1 MDARKRAYGSC
12 GLLDFRFRGNER
24 SCDGQTQES
33 QRSRFARIV
42 VEVRIGRADAVDLLL
57 LPGSQRLARVE
68 APDAFQ
74 QALAAQDFV
83 AAGDHPMEVL
93 LAASKIAALQSVTWA
108 SSAKSS
114 ADTSFLATAAWM
126 RSKSSTARLTHTL
139 QWPSSPPLMRTV
151 RSRPFAAT
159 VKGVT
164 RSRMMGSSLPV

>member
-12 GLLDFRFRGNER
+12 GLLDSRFRGNER
-24 SCDGQTQES
+24 SYDGQTQES

-83 AAGDHPMEVL
+83 TASDHPMEVVGGVEDRRVAVGHL
-93 LAASKIAALQSVTWA
+93 GVERQEFSGYLVLGDRRVDALQEL
-108 SSAKSS
+108 
-114 ADTSFLATAAWM
+114 D
-126 RSKSSTARLTHTL
+126 R
-139 QWPSSPPLMRTV
+139 PLDPHAPMAEQ
-151 RSRPFAAT
+151 P
-159 VKGVT
+159 
-164 RSRMMGSSLPV
+164 